1 MLKNKKVTVLH
12 LIAALGNGGA
22 ERQIIELLKMN
33 RNHILCIF
41 TNAGIYKKT
50 LDSYGIKYYELNVKK
65 PILIV
70 FKLFSIAQILKKS
83 NAHIMH
89 SWMYNACLISSI
101 IKILF
106 KINIPLIWGIRCSN
120 MEVKYYPMHL
130 SLIIKICR
138 YFSKKCSLIVYNS
151 MEGKKYHKKIG
162 FLNSNSKVVYNAVD
176 YKRFKYSISIRKK
189 LRSIYKFHKNDLVFL
204 CVGRKDPMKNHSSLI
219 TAFKNIKKKY
229 KNFKLVLIGKDTE
242 TIKMS
247 KGDLALGV
255 QLNIEEYYSMGDIII
270 SVSSFGEGFSNVLV
284 EGMATKLFPV
294 ATNVGD
300 AKFIIEK
307 TGLIIDTPCTMNIQK
322 SLIKI
327 ASMERNFIKKKS
339 ERAVRRVIEKF
350 NLNIMRKKY
359 NQIYRDI
366 I

>member
-1 MLKNKKVTVLH
+1 MLQNKKVTVLH

-22 ERQIIELLKMN
+22 ERQIIELLKIN

-65 PILIV
+65 PILIF
-70 FKLFSIAQILKKS
+70 FKIFSIVKILRKS
-83 NAHIMH
+83 NAHILH

-101 IKILF
+101 IKSLF
-106 KINIPLIWGIRCSN
+106 KINIPLIWCIRCSN
-120 MEVKYYPMHL
+120 MEVKYYPMQL
-130 SLIIKICR
+130 NLIIKTCR
-138 YFSKKCSLIVYNS
+138 YFSKKCNLIIYNS
-151 MEGKKYHKKIG
+151 MAGKKYHKKIG

-176 YKRFKYSISIRKK
+176 NKRFKYSTSTRKK
-189 LRSIYKFHKNDLVFL
+189 LRNIYKFHTNDLVFL

-219 TAFKNIKKKY
+219 AAFKNIKKKY

-242 TIKMS
+242 TIKIN
-247 KGDLALGV
+247 KGILALGV
-255 QLNIEEYYSMGDIII
+255 QLNIEEYYSMGDVII

-294 ATNVGD
+294 ATDVGD
-300 AKFIIEK
+300 AKFIIDK
-307 TGLIIDTPCTMNIQK
+307 TGLIIETPGIMSIQK
-322 SLIKI
+322 SLIQI

-339 ERAVRRVIEKF
+339 ERAARRVIEKF